1 MTGRD
6 RRAIPVL
13 CYHSISDEPYAGT
26 LRWSV
31 SPADFDEQMAL
42 LAERGRT
49 SLTVSHYAALLVGR
63 ARMPRD
69 PVLVTLDDGYPDLA
83 TTALPVLLRYGIR
96 ATAYVITGRLGRPA
110 GRTRRGGTPALDW
123 DALMEVRRSGVE
135 IGSHSHRHRP
145 LDCLGRAELL
155 AEATVSKRVLEDGLG
170 GAVRSF
176 AYPYGYH
183 SDPVRRAVL
192 LADYTSA
199 CAVKNALSHAGDDVF
214 AIARVLVERDTG
226 LAGIDALLSG
236 RGRPLARHRERLRTR
251 GWRTYR
257 RTWQAVSAGRWLDPH
272 GKEPE
277 A

>member
-6 RRAIPVL
+6 VSAIPVL
-13 CYHSISDEPYAGT
+13 GYHSVSDEPYEGT

-42 LAERGRT
+42 LTARGRT
-49 SLTVSHYAALLVGR
+49 SLTVSRYAALLVGR
-63 ARMPRD
+63 APMPPN
-69 PVLVTLDDGYPDLA
+69 PVLVTFDDGYPDLS

-96 ATAYVITGRLGRPA
+96 ATAYVITGRLPRPA
-110 GRTRRGGTPALDW
+110 GRARRGGPPALDW
-123 DALMEVRRSGVE
+123 DALAQVHRSGVE
-135 IGSHSHRHRP
+135 IGSHGHTHRP
-145 LDCLGRAELL
+145 LDCLGGAELL
-155 AEATVSKRVLEDGLG
+155 TEAAVSKRVLEDGLG
-170 GAVRSF
+170 GAVGSF

-192 LADYTSA
+192 LAGYTSA

-226 LAGIDALLSG
+226 PAGIDALLSG

-251 GWRTYR
+251 GWRAYR
-257 RTWQAVSAGRWLDPH
+257 RTRQALSGGEVGGA
-272 GKEPE
+272 
-277 A
+277 